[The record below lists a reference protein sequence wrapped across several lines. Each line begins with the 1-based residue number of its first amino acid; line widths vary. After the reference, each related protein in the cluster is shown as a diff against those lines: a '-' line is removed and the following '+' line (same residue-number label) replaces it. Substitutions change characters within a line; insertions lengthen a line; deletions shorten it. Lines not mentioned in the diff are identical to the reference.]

1 MSARKVTFKLCPAW
15 TVTVIVSLP
24 SMMTVLSP
32 AAATLGV
39 AAVLEN
45 AALPA
50 GAAAWR
56 AVSAKLT
63 VPVLESEQAASAND
77 SASPTSVTFFILPPQ
92 QGLDGDGANSRR
104 EGGKR
109 CAACGPAVGQA
120 ARARRVSDLTY
131 VRDTR
136 QVSLYRIG
144 AMAARYEPGGI
155 MKPSPREQAEAF
167 RQLHTGPRML
177 VLPNAWDVA
186 SARVVEE
193 AGFPAIATTSAG
205 IAWALGYPD
214 GERISRGE
222 MLAAIRRIVAAVR
235 VPVTADVEGG
245 YGATVAAAAETARG
259 VIAAGAVGLNLEDG
273 TNEGT
278 LLDPELQADRIRAVR
293 EAAASARVPLVVN
306 ARTDAFAVKHWS
318 PAERFTAAVRRANG
332 YLAAGAD
339 CLFVPH
345 VSDGEIIGRLASELA
360 GPLNVIAGPPAPA
373 LQELERLGVRRASL
387 GPRLVQATL
396 GLVRR
401 LAAELR
407 ERGTYD
413 TMTELLIPFGE
424 VQSLVGRTPCRVRTR
439 G

>member
-1 MSARKVTFKLCPAW
+1 
-15 TVTVIVSLP
+15 
-24 SMMTVLSP
+24 
-32 AAATLGV
+32 
-39 AAVLEN
+39 
-45 AALPA
+45 
-50 GAAAWR
+50 
-56 AVSAKLT
+56 
-63 VPVLESEQAASAND
+63 
-77 SASPTSVTFFILPPQ
+77 
-92 QGLDGDGANSRR
+92 
-104 EGGKR
+104 
-109 CAACGPAVGQA
+109 
-120 ARARRVSDLTY
+120 
-131 VRDTR
+131 
-136 QVSLYRIG
+136 
-144 AMAARYEPGGI
+144 
-155 MKPSPREQAEAF
+155 MKPSPREQADAF

-186 SARVVEE
+186 TARVVEE
-193 AGFPAIATTSAG
+193 AGFAAIATTSAG

-293 EAAASARVPLVVN
+293 AAAQSARVPLVVN
-306 ARTDAFAVKHWS
+306 ARTDAFEVKHWS
-318 PAERFTAAVRRANG
+318 PEERFTAAVRRANG

-345 VSDGEIIGRLASELA
+345 VSDADTIGRLASELA
-360 GPLNVIAGPPAPA
+360 GPPNTIAGPQAPTPR
-373 LQELERLGVRRASL
+373 ELERLGVRRASL
-387 GPRLVQATL
+387 GPRVVQATL

-401 LAAELR
+401 LVTELR

-413 TMTELLIPFGE
+413 SMTELLVPFVE
-424 VQSLVGRTPCRVRTR
+424 LQHLVGRTP
-439 G
+439 